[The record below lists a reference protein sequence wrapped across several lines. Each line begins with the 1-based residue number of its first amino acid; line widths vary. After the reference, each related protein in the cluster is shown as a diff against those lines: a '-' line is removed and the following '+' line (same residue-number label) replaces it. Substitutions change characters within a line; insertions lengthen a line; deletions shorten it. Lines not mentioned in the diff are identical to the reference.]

1 MKKQRFF
8 VIKGGKYG
16 SALFYFQNLDSAM
29 KMFQFLVEGNAVNIE
44 TESMPPIKEPK
55 GDGDEYVPDDHFHH
69 ITGEPEYH
77 LYSEIKEIYIK
88 EEIEKIKKKRKQK

>member
-29 KMFQFLVEGNAVNIE
+29 KMFQFLIEGNAVNIE
-44 TESMPPIKEPK
+44 TESMPPIKKPK
-55 GDGDEYVPDDHFHH
+55 GDDYVSDDYFHH

-77 LYSEIKEIYIK
+77 LSSEIKEIYTE
-88 EEIEKIKKKRKQK
+88 EEIEKIKKEREKND